1 MEKCVWGGES
11 FWSIGCWDC
20 LIFILNFPSGLG
32 VFACCLDWDQIPLA
46 WNSSFLCA
54 LQMFLVLLAR
64 TEHTVNVLLNQ
75 IPLNTSS
82 GPENIPHCLVAAGH
96 ICTHGDSQS
105 NLSAIHL
112 VCFLFCYFDPQ
123 KIIYFSVLFYLFS
136 FTSLPLSGSPYK
148 EEQERD
154 LKAAL
159 KGTDPSIPLV
169 FVSGNHDLGN
179 SPTPSSVEQ
188 YCNSWGDDYFSFWV
202 NHRSTDYISRKWMV
216 FVGPDVKFMA
226 LLDLRVYLYMLNLF
240 STLQFAS
247 HTIMEA
253 FNRIFYWS
261 KPLNLSSVSFS
272 INFMLPDKVN

>member
-1 MEKCVWGGES
+1 MSCWTKSLWTHHQDLKTSLTVWLQLGTS
-11 FWSIGCWDC
+11 VPMAIASQTFQQFIWCASCFVI
-20 LIFILNFPSGLG
+20 LILKI
-32 VFACCLDWDQIPLA
+32 
-46 WNSSFLCA
+46 
-54 LQMFLVLLAR
+54 
-64 TEHTVNVLLNQ
+64 E
-75 IPLNTSS
+75 
-82 GPENIPHCLVAAGH
+82 
-96 ICTHGDSQS
+96 
-105 NLSAIHL
+105 
-112 VCFLFCYFDPQ
+112 
-123 KIIYFSVLFYLFS
+123 IIYFSVLFYLFS

-202 NHRSTDYISRKWMV
+202 NHCSTDYISRKWMV